1 MSDPEPHPSAHGF
14 YPPKAA
20 ISKGSH
26 ALVTVVTA
34 GHSRKDDTIPVLWVM
49 QAAQA
54 DVFDVGVPFY
64 NPITVIKT
72 LPLLVPLSLN
82 ATKTCRQGT
91 CDAGASRF
99 IAEDFLPEEASG
111 FHRNCM
117 EVG

>member
-14 YPPKAA
+14 YPPKSA

-34 GHSRKDDTIPVLWVM
+34 GHSRKDDTIPVLLVM

-72 LPLLVPLSLN
+72 LPLDPWSNGLMVPLLLI
-82 ATKTCRQGT
+82 K
-91 CDAGASRF
+91 DL
-99 IAEDFLPEEASG
+99 LPEEASG